1 MTKEELTAL
10 GLSEEQTGKVLKQLE
25 KSHVPKTV
33 FDELKAENDTLKQSI
48 SDRDKQLE
56 TLKKS
61 GGDSA
66 ELKKQIEE
74 LQKQNAEQIKAHAAE
89 LNRIKR
95 ENAVNTALTAAGA
108 KNIKAVSALL
118 DDSKIKLG
126 DDGKLEGL
134 DVQLKEL
141 QKTDGYL
148 FAEKQQ
154 KQPTFKGFQPG
165 ASADGVPAT
174 DTSKMTYS
182 ELAAYMAANPDAK
195 ID

>member
-1 MTKEELTAL
+1 MPKEELTTL
-10 GLSEEQTGKVLKQLE
+10 GLTEEQAGKVLKQLE
-25 KSHVPKTV
+25 KSHVPKTA
-33 FDELKAENDTLKQSI
+33 FDELKAENDTLKQSV

-89 LNRIKR
+89 LSRIKR
-95 ENAVNTALTAAGA
+95 ENAVNTALAAAGA

-118 DDSKIKLG
+118 DDSKIKLC

-154 KQPTFKGFQPG
+154 KPPIFKGFQPG
-165 ASADGVPAT
+165 ASADGIPAA

-195 ID
+195 IN